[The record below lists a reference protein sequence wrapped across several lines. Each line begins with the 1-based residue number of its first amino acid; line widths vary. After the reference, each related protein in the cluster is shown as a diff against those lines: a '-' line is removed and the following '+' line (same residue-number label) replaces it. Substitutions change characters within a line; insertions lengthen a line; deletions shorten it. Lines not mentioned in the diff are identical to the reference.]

1 MEWLMDQI
9 KHFNVLMFF
18 AIILVNFALS
28 RASMQKI
35 IKDHSAQLDRDFTEL
50 KDEIKDI
57 RRIPKGE

>member
-1 MEWLMDQI
+1 MEWLIDQI

-18 AIILVNFALS
+18 AIVIVNVALGK
-28 RASMQKI
+28 ANLTKI
-35 IKDHSAQLDRDFTEL
+35 IKEHEQQLDRDFTEL